1 LADWAE
7 GVRQESVLGART
19 TTFREAGSLGASK
32 SARRGVTV
40 ATASIG
46 DAWLKVANVILTH
59 GTPSTF
65 GGLPLLECDL
75 VTLDVQ
81 YPNPDDAIIA
91 QYASQEWLAW
101 MRSNFTDYSRVREL
115 GDARSYAS
123 RLFDYMGSGRN
134 QIAAVLE
141 TLRRDAHAS
150 YATITTFEPLTDVS
164 YIPCVSLLD
173 FWLRSGS
180 LELVVYAHSID
191 FGKKGF
197 GNLVQLAELQREVA
211 SELNV
216 PVGPLVMIVKSAT
229 IYQTELSLMSEM
241 ISSARRA
248 GKKATSASEHRSG
261 CHTEQARLDHEC

>member
-1 LADWAE
+1 
-7 GVRQESVLGART
+7 
-19 TTFREAGSLGASK
+19 
-32 SARRGVTV
+32 
-40 ATASIG
+40 
-46 DAWLKVANVILTH
+46 
-59 GTPSTF
+59 
-65 GGLPLLECDL
+65 
-75 VTLDVQ
+75 
-81 YPNPDDAIIA
+81 
-91 QYASQEWLAW
+91 
-101 MRSNFTDYSRVREL
+101 
-115 GDARSYAS
+115 
-123 RLFDYMGSGRN
+123 MGSGRN

-141 TLRRDAHAS
+141 TLRQDAHAS
-150 YATITTFEPLTDVS
+150 YATITTLEPLTDVS

-197 GNLVQLAELQREVA
+197 GNLVQLAELQRDVA

-229 IYQTELSLMSEM
+229 VYQTELSLMSEM
-241 ISSARRA
+241 ISSAQRA